1 MVTPAGLSL
10 ASGAGSG
17 DHRVMEEVIVRPVS
31 LERLAAILPA
41 DRASRLATAAD
52 RARAELGDR
61 VVGHVNATAHG
72 GGVAE
77 MLQTLLAYGNG
88 AGVENRWLVLDGDPE
103 FFAITKRLHN
113 VLHGE
118 PGDGGALGHQER
130 THYDAVLHANQS
142 KLVGLVSPGDIVL
155 VHDPQPAGLIAGLH
169 DQGALVVWRCHI
181 GRDQPNDL
189 TRTGWE
195 FLRPY
200 LAPADAM
207 VFSRRQYAPEWVGE
221 DRLFVIPPSI
231 DPFAL
236 KNVSLPPEVVTAT
249 LQRVGIVAGADDG
262 SIDFIKRDGTH
273 GTVRAH
279 RDAGG
284 LLHAGEPPSVDV
296 PLVVQVSRWDRLKD
310 MAGVMEG
317 FVRAARDSDLSGAHL
332 VLAGP
337 DVSGVSDDPEGARV
351 LADCQDRWQRLPAAL
366 RARVHLASIPM
377 DDADENAIIVN
388 ALQRHAAVVVQKSL
402 VEGFGLTVTEAMWK
416 ARPVVAS
423 RLGGIQDQIVDG
435 RDGLLLA
442 DPHDLDE
449 LASTLQ
455 RLLGDVQLA
464 ARLGAAAQARVLS
477 EFLGDRHLE
486 QYGELFSGLVG
497 SRP

>member
-1 MVTPAGLSL
+1 M
-10 ASGAGSG
+10 
-17 DHRVMEEVIVRPVS
+17 DEVMVRPVS

-41 DRASRLATAAD
+41 SRAARLATAAA
-52 RARAELGDR
+52 RARATLGDR
-61 VVGHVNATAHG
+61 VVWHINATAHG

-88 AGVENRWLVLDGDPE
+88 AGVENRWLVLDGDPG

-113 VLHGE
+113 MLHGE
-118 PGDGGALGHQER
+118 PGDGGPLGHDER
-130 THYDAVLHANQS
+130 AHYDAVLHANQT

-155 VHDPQPAGLIAGLH
+155 VHDPQPAGLIAGLR
-169 DQGALVVWRCHI
+169 DQGARVVWRCHI
-181 GRDQPNDL
+181 GRDRPNDL
-189 TRTGWE
+189 TRVGWD

-200 LAPADAM
+200 LAPAHAM

-221 DRLFVIPPSI
+221 DQLFVIPPSI

-236 KNVSLPPEVVTAT
+236 KNVSLPPEIVTAI
-249 LQRVGIVAGADDG
+249 LQRVGIVAGADQGPIDFGRRDG
-262 SIDFIKRDGTH
+262 SR
-273 GTVRAH
+273 GTVRPH
-279 RDAGG
+279 REAGG
-284 LLHAGEPPSVDV
+284 LLHAGDPPSIDV

-317 FVRAARDSDLSGAHL
+317 FVRAVRGSDLVGAHL

-337 DVSGVSDDPEGARV
+337 EVSGVSDDPEGALV
-351 LADCQDRWQRLPAAL
+351 LAECQDQWQRLSRAL
-366 RARVHLASIPM
+366 QGRVHLASIPM
-377 DDADENAIIVN
+377 DDADENAIIIN

-423 RLGGIQDQIVDG
+423 RLGGIQDQITDG
-435 RDGLLLA
+435 RDGLLVA
-442 DPHDLDE
+442 DPYDLDE
-449 LASTLQ
+449 LASTL
-455 RLLGDVQLA
+455 RRVLEDGGLA
-464 ARLGAAAQARVLS
+464 ARLGTAAQARVLS

-486 QYGELFSGLVG
+486 QYVDLFSGLVG
-497 SRP
+497 SDT